1 MSPLSN
7 DLDRPERVINGPRPS
22 PLKINKHSNA
32 IQKPPHHHRKLPVI
46 IYVHSPKIIHTK
58 PSDFMALVQK
68 LTGSIQRN
76 ENALNDQ
83 NSNSNKNLIVGAI
96 YNEKEESSSG
106 VADEMNDANGDVKE
120 ASSTVPPA
128 NRNRDFLNDFP
139 LYTPNYYPGDHVLRY
154 SDMVFQSPNMG
165 NMLTLSPSFL
175 EVMKDLPQY

>member
-1 MSPLSN
+1 MSSLSN

-22 PLKINKHSNA
+22 PLQINKHSYA
-32 IQKPPHHHRKLPVI
+32 IQKAPHRHHRKLPVI

-68 LTGSIQRN
+68 LTGSMQRN
-76 ENALNDQ
+76 EDAHSDQ
-83 NSNSNKNLIVGAI
+83 NSNSNKNLIVDAI
-96 YNEKEESSSG
+96 RNEKE
-106 VADEMNDANGDVKE
+106 DEMNDANGDMRE
-120 ASSTVPPA
+120 ASSVVPPPTR
-128 NRNRDFLNDFP
+128 NRNFLNDFP
-139 LYTPNYYPGDHVLRY
+139 LFTPNYYSGDHVLRY